1 MSLYAPTCFVC
12 GKKID
17 GDRVG
22 TKIDGSVS
30 YRHPTCKPPKTPKKK
45 TKKKRM
51 GAKALVNVYK
61 AAGALPKIT

>member
-1 MSLYAPTCFVC
+1 VALYAPICSVC
-12 GKKID
+12 GNKID

-22 TKIDGSVS
+22 TKASDGSVS
-30 YRHPTCKPPKTPKKK
+30 YRHPTCKPPKKK

>member
-1 MSLYAPTCFVC
+1 MALYAPTCFVC

-22 TKIDGSVS
+22 TKASDGSVN

-61 AAGALPKIT
+61 AAGALPKI